1 MSDYY
6 EILGVSKDASKD
18 EIKSAFRQKAR
29 KLHPDV
35 NKAPDAEEKFKEL
48 GKAYETLMDD
58 NKRATY
64 DRYGEDGLKDAGF
77 NTSGPFDGGFGDI
90 NDIFESFFGGFG
102 GFGGFG
108 ERATNP
114 NSPQNGADLRLN
126 LQIDFEEA
134 AFGVKKEVK
143 ISHLETCDEC
153 KGTGAKS
160 GSTPETC
167 PTCGGTGRVQQVTQT
182 TLGSFRQ
189 ITTCPKCSGTGKVNK
204 NPCPKCKG
212 DGRLEVERTLTIN
225 IPAGVDN
232 GSRIGLSGEGNC
244 GKNGGRA
251 GDLIVVLYVK
261 EHKEF
266 QRDGF
271 DVYSKVDVSFP
282 QAVLG
287 DTINVKTIDGE
298 KELTIPA
305 GVQQDQVLVLKGAGI
320 PHLGN
325 SSRRGNH
332 NFVVKI
338 KTPQNVSGE
347 EKQLYKKLYELNCN
361 KKTSSSFVD
370 KMKNVLHN

>member
-35 NKAPDAEEKFKEL
+35 NKAPDAEAKFKEL

-134 AFGVKKEVK
+134 AFGVKKEV
-143 ISHLETCDEC
+143 
-153 KGTGAKS
+153 
-160 GSTPETC
+160 
-167 PTCGGTGRVQQVTQT
+167 
-182 TLGSFRQ
+182 
-189 ITTCPKCSGTGKVNK
+189 
-204 NPCPKCKG
+204 
-212 DGRLEVERTLTIN
+212 
-225 IPAGVDN
+225 
-232 GSRIGLSGEGNC
+232 
-244 GKNGGRA
+244 
-251 GDLIVVLYVK
+251 
-261 EHKEF
+261 
-266 QRDGF
+266 
-271 DVYSKVDVSFP
+271 
-282 QAVLG
+282 
-287 DTINVKTIDGE
+287 
-298 KELTIPA
+298 
-305 GVQQDQVLVLKGAGI
+305 
-320 PHLGN
+320 
-325 SSRRGNH
+325 
-332 NFVVKI
+332 
-338 KTPQNVSGE
+338 
-347 EKQLYKKLYELNCN
+347 
-361 KKTSSSFVD
+361 
-370 KMKNVLHN
+370 